1 MIGLVRRA
9 DVDDAAA
16 LASFHVESW
25 KTTYRGLMPDD
36 FLDSL
41 NQGRYGERWLRSLR
55 DETTRVYV
63 AEDQQEVVAYASC
76 GPERAGENGY
86 AGELYAIYVVEKAQR
101 QGHGKALV
109 RAATAGLR
117 ELGFS
122 DMIVWVLRDNARA
135 RAFYEHLGGAYVRT
149 QPITIGS
156 VLLQEVAYGWR
167 SLDDVIV

>member
-9 DVDDAAA
+9 DIAGAAA
-16 LASFHVESW
+16 LAMVHVESW

-41 NQGRYGERWLRSLR
+41 DQGRYAERWQRSLR
-55 DETTRVYV
+55 DDTTRVYV

-76 GPERAGENGY
+76 GPERAGENGFE
-86 AGELYAIYVVEKAQR
+86 GELYAIYVLEKAQR
-101 QGHGKALV
+101 QGHGRALV
-109 RAATAGLR
+109 RAATGGLR

-122 DMIVWVLRDNARA
+122 DMIVWVLRDNERA
-135 RAFYEHLGGAYVRT
+135 RAFYERLGGIYVRT

-156 VLLQEVAYGWR
+156 VVLEEVAYGWR
-167 SLDDVIV
+167 SLDDVTS

>member
-9 DVDDAAA
+9 DIADAAA
-16 LASFHVESW
+16 LAMVHVESW

-41 NQGRYGERWLRSLR
+41 DQGRYAERWQRSLR
-55 DETTRVYV
+55 DDTTRVYV

-76 GPERAGENGY
+76 GPERAGENGFE
-86 AGELYAIYVVEKAQR
+86 GELYAIYVLEKAQR
-101 QGHGKALV
+101 QGHGRALV
-109 RAATAGLR
+109 RAATGGLR

-122 DMIVWVLRDNARA
+122 DMIVWVLRDNSPARG
-135 RAFYEHLGGAYVRT
+135 FYERLGGIYVRT

-156 VLLQEVAYGWR
+156 AVLDEVSYGWR
-167 SLDDVIV
+167 SLDDVRT

>member
-9 DVDDAAA
+9 DVSDAAA
-16 LASFHVESW
+16 LAMVHVESW

-41 NQGRYGERWLRSLR
+41 DRGRYAERWQRSLR
-55 DETTRVYV
+55 DDTTRVYV
-63 AEDQQEVVAYASC
+63 AEDHQEVVAYASC
-76 GPERAGENGY
+76 GPERAGENGF
-86 AGELYAIYVVEKAQR
+86 AGELYAIYVLEKAQR

-109 RAATAGLR
+109 RAATGGLR

-122 DMIVWVLRDNARA
+122 DMIVWVLRDNERA
-135 RAFYEHLGGAYVRT
+135 RAFYEHLGGVYVRT

-156 VLLQEVAYGWR
+156 AVLEDVAYGWR
-167 SLDDVIV
+167 SLDDVTS